1 MAVTHRWRSSPYSL
15 STMIPAAS
23 NTLFTVG
30 FTLFVVAFLVLAVL
44 IVRFTL
50 KRGAI
55 ARQAWLAERGDL
67 AYKPE
72 GPEPPLTALVLA
84 GGGTRGAAQVGMLQ
98 VLAENGF
105 VPDRIYGASVGAV
118 NGAAF
123 AGDPTLEGVE
133 RIARIWRGITGDDV
147 YPSRFVHGPW
157 QYLQQRESMHPNTG
171 LRKII
176 EDGIT
181 FDRLEDAVIPF
192 EVVAASIT
200 DGRERWLMSGP
211 AVEAILASA
220 AIPAIFPPVEID
232 GDRLVDGGVVDNVP
246 ISRAIDA
253 GATRI
258 LVLLCGPLTF
268 TPPPSKRPV
277 EVMLSA
283 LFISVHSR
291 FSRELAR
298 LPDGVEVIVF
308 SGGGV
313 SSRGYTDFSET
324 EALIAAGRAE
334 ATEVL
339 RRHGLANPT
348 QLLSP
353 PSAPVQPDP
362 VQPDPVQPDP
372 GQQAFP
378 QPVADQSIPPE
389 RTSEDLVTWR
399 NHHLGPPL
407 PGNVANRHFRRG

>member
-1 MAVTHRWRSSPYSL
+1 
-15 STMIPAAS
+15 MIPAAA
-23 NTLFTVG
+23 NTLFAVG
-30 FTLFVVAFLVLAVL
+30 FTLFVVAFLILTVLV
-44 IVRFTL
+44 VRFTL
-50 KRGAI
+50 KRGRI
-55 ARQAWLAERGDL
+55 ARQEWLARQEGQLDGDG
-67 AYKPE
+67 AEFGEAGHPR
-72 GPEPPLTALVLA
+72 PPLTALVLA
-84 GGGTRGAAQVGMLQ
+84 GGGTRGASQVGMLE

-105 VPDRIYGASVGAV
+105 VPDRIYGASVGAI

-123 AGDPTLEGVE
+123 AGDPTVAGVE
-133 RIARIWRGITGDDV
+133 RMANIWRGITGDDI

-157 QYLQQRESMHPNTG
+157 QYLQQRDSIHPNTG

-176 EDGIT
+176 EAGIT
-181 FDRLEDAVIPF
+181 FDRLEDSTIPF
-192 EVVAASIT
+192 EVVATSIT

-220 AIPAIFPPVEID
+220 AVPAIFPSVEID

-258 LVLLCGPLTF
+258 FVLLCGPLTF

-283 LFISVHSR
+283 LFISVHAR

-308 SGGGV
+308 AGDGSFQ
-313 SSRGYTDFSET
+313 RDYTDFSGT
-324 EALIAAGRAE
+324 EALIEAGRTE

-339 RRHGLANPT
+339 RRHGLVN
-348 QLLSP
+348 
-353 PSAPVQPDP
+353 PVQ
-362 VQPDPVQPDP
+362 QPRAHLPASESPASESPASESQEVPT
-372 GQQAFP
+372 
-378 QPVADQSIPPE
+378 IPPE
-389 RTSEDLVTWR
+389 RTSEDLTT
-399 NHHLGPPL
+399 H
-407 PGNVANRHFRRG
+407 

>member
-1 MAVTHRWRSSPYSL
+1 MTLAT
-15 STMIPAAS
+15 T

-30 FTLFVVAFLVLAVL
+30 FTLFVVAFVVLTVLV
-44 IVRFTL
+44 VRFTL
-50 KRGAI
+50 RRGRI
-55 ARQAWLAERGDL
+55 ARQKWMARQEAQL
-67 AYKPE
+67 E
-72 GPEPPLTALVLA
+72 GGGTPTDDPGHPQPPLTALVLA
-84 GGGTRGAAQVGMLQ
+84 GGGTRGATQVGMLE

-105 VPDRIYGASVGAV
+105 VPDRIYGASVGAI
-118 NGAAF
+118 NAAAF
-123 AGDPTLEGVE
+123 AGDPTVAGVE
-133 RIARIWRGITGDDV
+133 RMANIWRGITGDDI

-157 QYLQQRESMHPNTG
+157 QYLQQRESIHPNSG

-176 EDGIT
+176 EAGIT
-181 FDRLEDAVIPF
+181 FDRLEDSTIPF
-192 EVVAASIT
+192 EVVATSIT

-220 AIPAIFPPVEID
+220 AVPAIFPPVEID

-258 LVLLCGPLTF
+258 FVLLCGPLTF

-283 LFISVHSR
+283 LFISVHAR

-313 SSRGYTDFSET
+313 SSRDYTDFSET

-339 RRHGLANPT
+339 RRHGLIEPLEPPAVREPT
-348 QLLSP
+348 SEASER
-353 PSAPVQPDP
+353 SAPEPSESP
-362 VQPDPVQPDP
+362 AIP
-372 GQQAFP
+372 A
-378 QPVADQSIPPE
+378 IPPE
-389 RTSEDLVTWR
+389 RTSEDLTT
-399 NHHLGPPL
+399 H
-407 PGNVANRHFRRG
+407 